1 MARDLRGSGNY
12 PPTRWLPENPLD
24 PNSKTVTR
32 LILEASATPATW
44 VLSRQGETLAA
55 GTLDGTVAASL
66 VPSLQ
71 KDLRDPPRP
80 DQILVGVGPGSFS
93 GIRSA
98 IASAEGLAAVWHCPV
113 LPIRSTGSLA
123 WQFPKVTLLGVFSD
137 ARRGDIFATFY
148 AAGKL
153 ERPTAVH
160 PAAELPR
167 LLSRCTLA
175 VATDG
180 LTGVAQTALPEATS
194 LAAYLHAH
202 GLEPGLTLEPI
213 HLRPALKP
221 PHA

>member
-1 MARDLRGSGNY
+1 M
-12 PPTRWLPENPLD
+12 
-24 PNSKTVTR
+24 TR
-32 LILEASATPATW
+32 LILEASSTPASW
-44 VLSRQGETLAA
+44 VLSRQGEILAA
-55 GTLDGTVAASL
+55 GKLSGTVAAGL

-71 KDLRDPPRP
+71 TEFRNPPRP

-98 IASAEGLAAVWHCPV
+98 IASAEGLAVVWNCPV
-113 LPIRSTGSLA
+113 LPVRSTGSIA
-123 WQFPKVTLLGVFSD
+123 WQFPQASLLGVFSD
-137 ARRGDIFATFY
+137 ARRGDVFATFY

-167 LLSRCTLA
+167 LLSRCTQA
-175 VATDG
+175 VSSDG
-180 LTGVAQTALPEATS
+180 LPGVPETASPDAHT

-202 GLEPGLTLEPI
+202 GLEPGLPLEPI

-221 PHA
+221 A